1 MQCERAR
8 ASTQLWTAPWRGK
21 RTPVTERRRWAPGAA
36 ERDEHARVERLDVL
50 MHTGARSRARR
61 DAPRDGRHLD
71 RSKGAAGARAQGR
84 GASDGGVRGDCKC
97 HGGAS
102 RAVFLRPP
110 LDTSLGPAEKCR

>member
-1 MQCERAR
+1 M
-8 ASTQLWTAPWRGK
+8 
-21 RTPVTERRRWAPGAA
+21 TERRRWAPGAA

-102 RAVFLRPP
+102 RAVLAS
-110 LDTSLGPAEKCR
+110 TSLAASRRRESRSSGKVSLRSARSAVE